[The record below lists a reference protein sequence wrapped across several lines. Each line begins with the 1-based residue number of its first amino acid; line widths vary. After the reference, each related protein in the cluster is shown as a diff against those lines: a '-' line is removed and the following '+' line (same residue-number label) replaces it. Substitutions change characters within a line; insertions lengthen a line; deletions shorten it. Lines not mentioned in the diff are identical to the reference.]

1 MYVIFHTNRV
11 KGFFVII
18 FIILYNNYDDFQALY
33 RGTLSMNVIKISP
46 RGYCYGVVDAMV
58 IARNAALDKSLPR
71 PIYILG
77 MIVHNKHVTD
87 AFAEEGIIT
96 LDGNNRKEILDK
108 VDKGTVIFTA
118 HGISP
123 EIRKL
128 ASQKG
133 LVAIDA
139 TCPDVT
145 KTHDLIRE
153 KTKEGYHI
161 IYIGKKGH
169 PEPEGAIGVAPDAV
183 HLVSNPSDVE
193 ALQLTHDKII
203 ITNQTTMSQWD
214 VADIMK
220 KVQEKYPQAESYN
233 EICLATQIRQEAVA
247 EQAKEADVLI
257 VVGDPK
263 SNNSNRL
270 AQVSEEIAGTKAYR
284 IADISELDIN
294 WIKDAS
300 TAAVTAGAS
309 TPTPITKEV
318 ITFLE
323 QFDPNNQET
332 WERTKKVPLSKIL
345 PKVKNAE

>member
-1 MYVIFHTNRV
+1 M
-11 KGFFVII
+11 K
-18 FIILYNNYDDFQALY
+18 
-33 RGTLSMNVIKISP
+33 VIKISP

-87 AFAEEGIIT
+87 AFEEEGIIT
-96 LDGNNRKEILDK
+96 LDGNNRREILEK
-108 VDKGTVIFTA
+108 VEGGTVIFTA

-123 EIRKL
+123 EVREL
-128 ASQKG
+128 AKKKG
-133 LVAIDA
+133 LVSIDA

-145 KTHDLIRE
+145 NTHNLIRE
-153 KTKEGYHI
+153 KEKEGFEV

-169 PEPEGAIGVAPDAV
+169 PEPEGAVGVAPGIV
-183 HLVSNPSDVE
+183 HLVETAADVE
-193 ALQLTHDKII
+193 ALNLQAEKLVV
-203 ITNQTTMSQWD
+203 TNQTTMSQWD
-214 VADIMK
+214 VADIMN
-220 KVQEKYPQAESYN
+220 KVKEKYPHAEVHR
-233 EICLATQIRQEAVA
+233 EICMATQVRQEAVA

-284 IADISELDIN
+284 IADITELEID
-294 WIKDAS
+294 WIKDAE
-300 TAAVTAGAS
+300 TVAVTSGAS

-323 QFDPNNQET
+323 QFDKDIET
-332 WERTKKVPLSKIL
+332 TWIKEKKVPLHKIL
-345 PKVKNAE
+345 PKVKKTEASV

>member
-1 MYVIFHTNRV
+1 
-11 KGFFVII
+11 
-18 FIILYNNYDDFQALY
+18 
-33 RGTLSMNVIKISP
+33 MNVIKISP

-87 AFAEEGIIT
+87 AFEEEGIIT
-96 LDGNNRKEILDK
+96 LDGNNRKEILEK
-108 VDKGTVIFTA
+108 VEGGTVIFTA

-123 EIRKL
+123 EVREL
-128 ASQKG
+128 AKEKG
-133 LVAIDA
+133 LVSIDA

-145 KTHDLIRE
+145 NTHNLIRQKE
-153 KTKEGYHI
+153 KEGFEV

-169 PEPEGAIGVAPDAV
+169 PEPEGAVGVAPGIV
-183 HLVSNPSDVE
+183 HLVETAADVD
-193 ALQLTHDKII
+193 ALNLQAEKLIV
-203 ITNQTTMSQWD
+203 TNQTTMSQWD

-220 KVQEKYPQAESYN
+220 IVKEKYPHAEVHR
-233 EICLATQIRQEAVA
+233 EICMATQVRQEAVA

-284 IADISELDIN
+284 IADITELDID
-294 WIKDAS
+294 WVKDAE
-300 TAAVTAGAS
+300 TVAVTSGAS

-323 QFDPNNQET
+323 QFDKENEAT
-332 WERTKKVPLSKIL
+332 WVKEKKVPLHKIL
-345 PKVKNAE
+345 PKVKKTEANV